1 MDILLIIASILAPV
15 PVLHMWLHALL
26 SFWKKWPLAFY
37 FFVFFLWLFSFWFFL
52 KIPAVLLFE
61 PSAFSSFLGI
71 ILAIAGFLL
80 MGLSLFTLGPKRF
93 FVWAVLRPQEVMQKY
108 IASGIFK
115 FIPHPSY
122 TGILLILFGIFILS
136 GRTYLAGAFIFAV
149 SFFPTAIY
157 FEEKELH
164 ERLK

>member
-1 MDILLIIASILAPV
+1 
-15 PVLHMWLHALL
+15 
-26 SFWKKWPLAFY
+26 
-37 FFVFFLWLFSFWFFL
+37 
-52 KIPAVLLFE
+52 
-61 PSAFSSFLGI
+61 
-71 ILAIAGFLL
+71 